1 METRANYV
9 LIGAV
14 TLFGIVAGFVFFIWL
29 ASVQVD
35 RQYDHYDIL
44 FNDVSGLSQ
53 AADVRFNGLSVG
65 QVVSLN
71 LYEKDPSKV
80 RVRIEV
86 DAKTPILKNTTAQ
99 LRSQGVTG
107 VSYVALSGGTGDSE
121 PLVGED
127 GGVPLII
134 GQRSLVDQLSEDA
147 PDLLSEALKVIKDI
161 QAFTGGENQ
170 AYVSGILKNLDD
182 ASGRLDA
189 ALDDFSSITKT
200 VASATSQISA
210 FTDRLDPISKS
221 LQTALDG
228 ADETMT
234 VVREAF
240 AESKTTLTTA
250 TEALGKAGSAFEGA
264 EGLIREQIPKL
275 VTELDATVVS
285 LRDAID
291 GIEGEVRSVLASF
304 GAVGQTADARLVELK
319 TTLSALDTTLANA
332 DSALKAVEEA
342 SDSFDQ
348 LVDGDGVAL
357 VAEARDALAKAD
369 SALDTIGQVVEND
382 LPGAMADVREAVG
395 TANRVIGTVGDEVTA
410 FTGTLEPLSRNA
422 DEVLST
428 ATAALT
434 DVRGTLA
441 RLDTTL
447 SGADAALKSITTA
460 TDSAGTLIEGDGA
473 ALVAE
478 ARATLAKADAS
489 IAAIGR
495 VVTDDVPGIVADI
508 RSASDTANRVIGI
521 VGDELT
527 DFTGRLT
534 PLSREAEAALSAAME
549 TFRDANA
556 TLGRIDTAIGTA
568 EAALTAAE
576 GTFTSANRIIDE
588 EVAPTAESIRTAA
601 SELGTAVS
609 DVAADLPAVT
619 AELRAT
625 MARASDVVER
635 IDAVV
640 AASAPGVQNFAQTGL
655 PEFVRFTQE
664 ARSLVASLERIAARL
679 ERDPAR
685 FLLGNQ
691 PPDFRR

>member
-382 LPGAMADVREAVG
+382 LPGAMADVR
-395 TANRVIGTVGDEVTA
+395 
-410 FTGTLEPLSRNA
+410 
-422 DEVLST
+422 
-428 ATAALT
+428 
-434 DVRGTLA
+434 GTLA

-534 PLSREAEAALSAAME
+534 PLSREAEAALSAATE